1 MKKAISTLIN
11 IICIVVIVSSIG
23 ILFAVVTTP
32 AGQTPNV
39 LGYSGFRVLTGSMK
53 PAIPTNSFVL
63 VKNGSVEDV
72 KEGDVIS
79 FYSLDPSIGGA
90 VNTHRVVEVGEED
103 GKVKLT
109 TKGDNNPVA
118 DRYFVY
124 AYNYIGRVVLV
135 SHALGVFVRLISNP
149 LIFGIFIV
157 IPLILIIF
165 VNIKGIVKDVKTM
178 MDSEEDL

>member
-32 AGQTPNV
+32 QGQTPNV

-72 KEGDVIS
+72 EEGDVIS

-124 AYNYIGRVVLV
+124 AYNYIGKVVLV